1 MNTRDYVRFI
11 SKLNRETK
19 EKKIEWQ
26 KSTSPIKSLI
36 GSETII
42 DFVYTTNVV
51 DKMVRLFKFKEK
63 HYYDED
69 IYDWV
74 ENYRL
79 EFIDISGNSIYTLP
93 DDRSIPDLYE
103 TVRFKTSGIESFFDS
118 YLSDDE

>member
-1 MNTRDYVRFI
+1 MNTRDYVRFL

-19 EKKIEWQ
+19 ENKIEWQ
-26 KSTSPIKSLI
+26 KSTSPVKSLI

-42 DFVYTTNVV
+42 DFVYTANVV
-51 DKMVRLFKFKEK
+51 DKIIRLFKFKEK

-69 IYDWV
+69 VYDWA

-79 EFIDISGNSIYTLP
+79 EFIDITGNSIYTLP

-103 TVRFKTSGIESFFDS
+103 TVRYKTSGIETFFDN